1 MQSDH
6 RQCGALTAF
15 AVALPLGTVAAPLRL
30 AVLTLGAIGPLV
42 LGPSR
47 ADAQQGCSAG
57 AISEVEIRTL
67 DPYDEESSSE
77 DARLG
82 WALRALN
89 WLHVETRERVVRWE
103 LLFSVGSCLDPL
115 RLSETERELRSLP
128 FLKSASV
135 TSERLADGTHRVEV
149 VTRDRWAIAVSVGVD
164 LEQGLTLTGLQGGRT
179 ATSSAR
185 DSVSRSSGVPS
196 ASVCATV

>member
-115 RLSETERELRSLP
+115 RLSETERELRSL
-128 FLKSASV
+128 
-135 TSERLADGTHRVEV
+135 
-149 VTRDRWAIAVSVGVD
+149 
-164 LEQGLTLTGLQGGRT
+164 
-179 ATSSAR
+179 
-185 DSVSRSSGVPS
+185 RSSRAPRSRVSGWPTERIEWRS
-196 ASVCATV
+196 